1 MLKGHLCKATPAST
15 SCDMEEVESEGTKK
29 GRGLF
34 FRVRVAILLTI
45 LAGVL
50 LYAWNDVR
58 KRHAR
63 NEWKRPLVVAFVVV
77 REGPVS
83 DASVERLRARVPF
96 LEQRLAE
103 EMARYR
109 ETTAPPFQFQVLGP
123 IDGPPPPPAA
133 PAESGIIDSAKYQ
146 WALHKWTSEVDSTGA
161 YPSKGYDTRIYLY
174 ATPPAQSG
182 RAEIEGLSED
192 GGTVGVVRVEL
203 DESMAD
209 FTLFVATHET
219 LHTLGATDKYAADGS
234 VLVPDGLPEPDH
246 TPLYPQR
253 FAEIMARHRAVSPS
267 ATKPP
272 TSLAQLALGLKTA
285 HEIGWH

>member
-1 MLKGHLCKATPAST
+1 
-15 SCDMEEVESEGTKK
+15 MEEAKSDGGKK

-34 FRVRVAILLTI
+34 FRIRVAILLAI
-45 LAGVL
+45 LAFVL
-50 LYAWNDVR
+50 LYAWTDVR
-58 KRHAR
+58 KRRAR
-63 NEWKRPLVVAFVVV
+63 NEWKRPLVVAFVLV

-83 DASVERLRARVPF
+83 DASVERLRARVPV

-109 ETTAPPFQFQVLGP
+109 ETTAPPFKFQVLGP
-123 IDGPPPPPAA
+123 VDGLPPPPAL
-133 PAESGIIDSAKYQ
+133 PTESGIIDSAKYQ
-146 WALHKWTSEVDSTGA
+146 WALHQWTSEVDSSGG
-161 YPSKGYDTRIYLY
+161 YPSRGYDTRIYLY
-174 ATPPAQSG
+174 ATLPAQSG
-182 RAEIEGLSED
+182 REQIEGLSED

-219 LHTLGATDKYAADGS
+219 LHTLGATDKYASDGS

-246 TPLYPQR
+246 VPLYPQR
-253 FAEIMARHRAVSPS
+253 FTEIMARHRAVSPS

-272 TSLAQLALGLKTA
+272 TSLLELALGLKTA
-285 HEIGWH
+285 EEIGWR